1 MRNLKKILAL
11 VLALMM
17 ALSVM
22 VFASAANLEDYADSE
37 QVSEE
42 YAEAVDVLSA
52 MGILKGSEGKL
63 YPKDYVQRSHV
74 STMIYRMMS
83 TDVADAQVHIYED
96 YGMFDDVSEDNWFA
110 GFVNYSANYD
120 LVKGVGDNK
129 FNPSGYMTG
138 YELITIL
145 LRAIGYDQNNEISGS
160 DWKITAAG
168 LAKQAGILGDF
179 NETTL
184 GSYLTREQIAYLMF
198 NAMNVP
204 QVTYTPALG
213 YETDDLFGNVNDSI
227 GWESF
232 RLNRITGTVTQS
244 SNDDVTVVGTVLNDQ
259 RYNSTTG
266 TAVPESV
273 IVSDDEVFETGRS
286 AYVWTVERVS
296 NDHTALTS
304 PYYIDT
310 VLATKYNDNYSGW
323 TTAPTAWSSASQD
336 FVAATDSTVRVYVN
350 GSAGSLSTIKIG
362 DEVRLIDTNRNG
374 RIDLVLVLD
383 ETVETVGP
391 NGVNT
396 RTGANGLTY
405 VTVDGVVPSYTLA
418 STVVGYEGLVVGDV
432 VLHVRPYTGIQYL
445 TKATVV
451 NGTKTE
457 YSTALGCITFAGSQ
471 YYPSG
476 LTGTKVADLFNHAT
490 NFGANYNLYL
500 DRGGYAVEA
509 APVVSASSYAVV
521 LDAGYDL
528 STSVGTY
535 GQYTYYATLLYL
547 DGRTE
552 TVETDQL
559 YTNTFHSSDSPVHVR
574 NTYVNHFVKI
584 GTGVNA
590 SKHTVATALTLVN
603 GSSSCTVNSAT
614 TNFVTGNPNFG
625 IHSGSATYYATNTT
639 VYLVKNADGTV
650 SRYVGYGNM
659 PSISGA
665 YYCVMTNSTYNRMA
679 EYVYVYGGT
688 NTTSNTYYVW
698 AMNNT
703 VTKTTADFDGNG
715 TYETGYTYTGLY
727 QGGER
732 VNITVFNVTGGV
744 PSYINDSAL
753 TANNVTAGN
762 YYKIE
767 VVNGV
772 ATATRLTS
780 ADGVIYNRDVQYVVA
795 EDETIKLQGFS
806 NAHPYSAATVAVYD
820 VSGVTL
826 VTTSISDL
834 QPGDMVTALTN
845 ANGYV
850 TAIYKVADSGTV
862 TILGS
867 SSIANPWDGVTITAG
882 GTSPSQVQ
890 EGDTVAVTLTAA
902 GGNFT
907 NGANHTIRLS
917 TGETV
922 SATGTG
928 ISSLTFNIPVTD
940 ALLGAGN
947 VSIVEIW

>member
-17 ALSVM
+17 VLSVM
-22 VFASAANLEDYADSE
+22 VFASATNLEDYADSE

-42 YAEAVDVLSA
+42 YAEAVDVLSG

-259 RYNSTTG
+259 RYNSTG
-266 TAVPESV
+266 TAAVNESV

-296 NDHTALTS
+296 NVHTALTS

-323 TTAPTAWSSASQD
+323 TTAPTAWSPASQD
-336 FVAATDSTVRVYVN
+336 FVAATDSAVRVYVN
-350 GSAGSLSTIKIG
+350 GSAGSLNAIKTG
-362 DEVRLIDTNRNG
+362 DEVRLIDTNSNG

-405 VTVDGVVPSYTLA
+405 VTVDDIVEINATLA
-418 STVVGYEGLVVGDV
+418 STVVGYEGLVPGDV
-432 VLHVRPYTGIQYL
+432 VLYVQPYTGVQYL

-451 NGTKTE
+451 TGTKTE
-457 YSTALGCITFAGSQ
+457 YSTAQGYITFAGNP
-471 YYPSG
+471 YYQSG
-476 LTGTKVADLFNHAT
+476 LIGTAVSDLFNHT
-490 NFGANYNLYL
+490 VPGTFGANYNLYL

-509 APVVSASSYAVV
+509 APIVNASSYAVV
-521 LDAGYDL
+521 LDAGYEL

-535 GQYTYYATLLYL
+535 GQYTFYATLLYL
-547 DGRTE
+547 DGTSA
-552 TVETDQL
+552 TVETDTL
-559 YTNTFHSSDSPVHVR
+559 YRAAALSEDNLALAGKTPHN
-574 NTYVNHFVKI
+574 YINHFVRI
-584 GTGVNA
+584 GSGVNNGRA
-590 SKHTVATALTLVN
+590 VTTLTLVTDA
-603 GSSSCTVNSAT
+603 GSDDSCD
-614 TNFVTGNPNFG
+614 VTGTTSFAPTNPNFG
-625 IHSGSATYYATNTT
+625 TNYYANNET
-639 VYLVKNADGTV
+639 VYLVLNADGTV
-650 SRYVGYGNM
+650 SRYVGYANM
-659 PSISGA
+659 PA
-665 YYCVMTNSTYNRMA
+665 MTAANYCVMTSSTYTRLA
-679 EYVYVYGGT
+679 EYVYVWGGT
-688 NTTSNTYYVW
+688 NTASSTYYVW
-698 AMNNT
+698 AQNANVSYT
-703 VTKTTADFDGNG
+703 TKDWDGNG
-715 TYETGYTYTGLY
+715 TYEAAYTYTGLY
-727 QGGER
+727 QNGQQ
-732 VNITVFNVTGGV
+732 VLIT
-744 PSYINDSAL
+744 SSNDISTSIAAL
-753 TANNVTAGN
+753 ITSDNE
-762 YYKIE
+762 YMEIS
-767 VVNGV
+767 VVNGYASV
-772 ATATRLTS
+772 SGLYY
-780 ADGVIYNRDVQYVVA
+780 ADGVLHNRTVNYVNYSTETIELTGTSTAYPYRTAEVQVYDATGTTVVPTDIRAITAGDKVTALVDSNDYVVA
-795 EDETIKLQGFS
+795 IYKEADGGVINVLA
-806 NAHPYSAATVAVYD
+806 NANLANEWSVA
-820 VSGVTL
+820 GLT
-826 VTTSISDL
+826 
-834 QPGDMVTALTN
+834 TN
-845 ANGYV
+845 AITNRTVQVGD
-850 TAIYKVADSGTV
+850 TFTITV
-862 TILGS
+862 THPSTFGLDSYTLTLSNGQTATLSRDGGGSTLTFTFTVTEATLGYESLSVTYLGS
-867 SSIANPWDGVTITAG
+867 
-882 GTSPSQVQ
+882 
-890 EGDTVAVTLTAA
+890 
-902 GGNFT
+902 
-907 NGANHTIRLS
+907 
-917 TGETV
+917 
-922 SATGTG
+922 
-928 ISSLTFNIPVTD
+928 
-940 ALLGAGN
+940 
-947 VSIVEIW
+947 